1 MIEHTN
7 NIDIGQV
14 EVVYNV
20 ESYAP
25 RRHFFGAGSQFWC
38 IFGRMTHNR
47 SAAGVPARR
56 RRRGSVPGKG
66 LQERVSW
73 ECPRK
78 GFTGNL

>member
-38 IFGRMTHNR
+38 IFGRMTLVCVR
-47 SAAGVPARR
+47 VCVCACDVYVCVCACVYVCVCAR
-56 RRRGSVPGKG
+56 VCVYCID
-66 LQERVSW
+66 LC
-73 ECPRK
+73 EC
-78 GFTGNL
+78 G

>member
-38 IFGRMTHNR
+38 IFGRMTLMYAYHLDLFNVLI
-47 SAAGVPARR
+47 AMG
-56 RRRGSVPGKG
+56 
-66 LQERVSW
+66 
-73 ECPRK
+73 
-78 GFTGNL
+78 

>member
-38 IFGRMTHNR
+38 IFGRMTLNPLT
-47 SAAGVPARR
+47 ANDVLVAM
-56 RRRGSVPGKG
+56 
-66 LQERVSW
+66 L
-73 ECPRK
+73 
-78 GFTGNL
+78 